1 MGKLNQL
8 TASYEENYFTLTE
21 QTERAIESA
30 RKELEEFADLGIDET
45 TSLDAFQSAFESF
58 VNSDAFTPE
67 GYSQWLLAAD
77 ALADLNNVVDDID
90 SSGTFESIT
99 DFVKDLMGLAADGTE
114 TLAAATAQY
123 QETLALA
130 QTGDADALAA
140 LTTDAQAYLDAVERS
155 ASTGTDVIIAR
166 SQVASDLSGTVPAF
180 ATGGSHTGG
189 LRLVGENGPEIEATG
204 PSRIFSNSDTKKM
217 LDNTETTKEISMMR
231 SDMGNLMSE
240 IAKNTSKSYK
250 LLDRWDGQGLPKERS
265 F

>member
-166 SQVASDLSGTVPAF
+166 SQVASDLSGTVYQLSRRVDRTQVACVLLVKM
-180 ATGGSHTGG
+180 AQRLKQRGQVEYLVILT
-189 LRLVGENGPEIEATG
+189 LRRCLIIQKQQK
-204 PSRIFSNSDTKKM
+204 R
-217 LDNTETTKEISMMR
+217 
-231 SDMGNLMSE
+231 
-240 IAKNTSKSYK
+240 Y
-250 LLDRWDGQGLPKERS
+250 Q
-265 F
+265 

>member
-1 MGKLNQL
+1 
-8 TASYEENYFTLTE
+8 
-21 QTERAIESA
+21 
-30 RKELEEFADLGIDET
+30 
-45 TSLDAFQSAFESF
+45 
-58 VNSDAFTPE
+58 
-67 GYSQWLLAAD
+67 
-77 ALADLNNVVDDID
+77 
-90 SSGTFESIT
+90 
-99 DFVKDLMGLAADGTE
+99 MGLAADGTE